1 VDVGLK
7 QTVEGGFEGYA
18 AAFRPEEDG
27 LYRVEITAKRPG
39 SKTVGAALAPG
50 HASFLVGPV
59 NREAWNAAQN
69 RELLE
74 RVASETGGKYY
85 TIDRAD
91 RLIEDIT
98 HREGAGSIRETK
110 DLWDMPINF
119 LLVLGLASGEW
130 FIRKRKGLA

>member
-1 VDVGLK
+1 
-7 QTVEGGFEGYA
+7 
-18 AAFRPEEDG
+18 
-27 LYRVEITAKRPG
+27 
-39 SKTVGAALAPG
+39 

-85 TIDRAD
+85 TPDGVDKLID
-91 RLIEDIT
+91 DIT
-98 HREGAGSIRETK
+98 HREGAGSIRETR
-110 DLWDMPINF
+110 DLWDMPVNF
-119 LLVLGLASGEW
+119 LLVLVLASGEW